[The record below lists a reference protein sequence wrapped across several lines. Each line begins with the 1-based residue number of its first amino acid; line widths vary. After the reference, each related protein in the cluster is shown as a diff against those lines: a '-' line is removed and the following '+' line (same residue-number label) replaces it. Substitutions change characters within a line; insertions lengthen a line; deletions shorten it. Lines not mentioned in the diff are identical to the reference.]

1 LSVELYFKLE
11 IWRYNLQNKNLSLS
25 ENIKLI
31 RSLQQ
36 KQLDTLKNCV
46 EIISKIKGGTEKASE
61 SLTNMK
67 VILNG

>member
-1 LSVELYFKLE
+1 LE
-11 IWRYNLQNKNLSLS
+11 NKNLTLS

-36 KQLDTLKNCV
+36 KQLDNLNNCL
-46 EIISKIKGGTEKASE
+46 ENISKIKGGTKKASE
-61 SLTNMK
+61 SINTMK